1 MATTMTRLSMVTLIL
16 VGLYPTQSA
25 LPTSI
30 TATRAL
36 DCQSDGVAVA
46 FISVLISTNI
56 FNQNPYD

>member
-1 MATTMTRLSMVTLIL
+1 MAATNTKLNIVTLIL

-30 TATRAL
+30 TATRAF
-36 DCQSDGVAVA
+36 DCQSDGIAVA

-56 FNQNPYD
+56 FNQNSYD